1 MNQLNPNIHDIMLYI
16 GIIEG
21 AIDVLSTDP
30 DAPYED
36 VRLLLNSKRQMSTL
50 KYVASALNRGD
61 LEDFEKAMLD
71 LENQAAF

>member
-1 MNQLNPNIHDIMLYI
+1 MSKLNPNIHDIMLYI

-21 AIDVLSTDP
+21 GIDVLSADP

-61 LEDFEKAMLD
+61 LEDFEKAMAD
-71 LENQAAF
+71 LESQANF